1 MPTYTYRCANCN
13 YHFDQHMRFEDPD
26 PDRCPNCETA
36 GPIQRVYKPVGVVF
50 KGSGFYAT
58 DHKSGAVKPANGKEN
73 TSGDSAKSAS
83 DASES
88 KTDKPA
94 AKSGGES
101 SKPAAGSGASATPP
115 ADA

>member
-13 YHFDQHMRFEDPD
+13 YHFDKHMRFEDPD

-50 KGSGFYAT
+50 KGAGFYAT

-73 TSGDSAKSAS
+73 AAGDSPKSAADS
-83 DASES
+83 TET
-88 KTDKPA
+88 KPEKPA
-94 AKSGGES
+94 AKSGGDAG
-101 SKPAAGSGASATPP
+101 KPAGGSGTSTSSSS
-115 ADA
+115 DA